1 MDRITAILLTALKQ
15 ALAETSEQRLYRSGK
30 LAGLFPGRAGV
41 NVEAAT
47 VALRDGLLEVT
58 RTETK
63 GKTSTEWVRITPKG
77 VAYLHDQ
84 ESPVELLREIRAALQ
99 TTQQGIPLWLA
110 EMRMELQNLERQ
122 IAQHAQKYLQYL
134 DALQQRVDEALR
146 RAAAAPPRVS
156 DGLAARLPW
165 AADAINYLNR
175 RGSAGGNSCPLP
187 ELFAA
192 IRDKHSELSVPDF
205 HEGLRHLHQRR
216 ALTLMPAN
224 TDVPLPEPEHALVDG
239 DAVFYY
245 ATR

>member
-15 ALAETSEQRLYRSGK
+15 ALAEPAEQRLYRSGK

-63 GKTSTEWVRITPKG
+63 GKSSIEWVRITPKG
-77 VAYLHDQ
+77 VAYLHEQ
-84 ESPVELLREIRAALQ
+84 ESPIELLREIRAALG
-99 TTQQGIPLWLA
+99 TTMQGVPLWLA
-110 EMRMELQNLERQ
+110 DIRMELQNLERQ
-122 IAQHAQKYLQYL
+122 IGQHAQKYLQYL

-146 RAAAAPPRVS
+146 RAAAAPPSVPN
-156 DGLAARLPW
+156 GLADRVPW
-165 AADAINYLNR
+165 AADALNYLEQR
-175 RGSAGGNSCPLP
+175 LGAGGGSCPLP

-192 IRDKHSELSVPDF
+192 IRDRHSDLSLPVF
-205 HEGLRHLHQRR
+205 HDGLRHLHQRR
-216 ALTLMPAN
+216 ALTLLPA
-224 TDVPLPEPEHALVDG
+224 DAGMPLPEPEHALVDG

>member
-1 MDRITAILLTALKQ
+1 MDRINAILLTALKQ
-15 ALAETSEQRLYRSGK
+15 ALADSAEQRLYRSGK

-77 VAYLHDQ
+77 VAHLHEQ
-84 ESPVELLREIRAALQ
+84 ESPIELLREIRAALG
-99 TTQQGIPLWLA
+99 TTRQGIPLWLA
-110 EMRMELQNLERQ
+110 DMRMELQNLERQ
-122 IAQHAQKYLQYL
+122 IALHGQKYMQYL
-134 DALQQRVDEALR
+134 DTLQQRLDEALR
-146 RAAAAPPRVS
+146 RAAAAPPSVP
-156 DGLAARLPW
+156 DGLASRLPW
-165 AADAINYLNR
+165 ATDALAYLER
-175 RGSAGGNSCPLP
+175 RGSAGGSSCPLP

-192 IRDKHSELSVPDF
+192 IRDRHSNLSLPDF

-224 TDVPLPEPEHALVDG
+224 ADVPLAEPEHALVDG